1 MSSATA
7 FTNLNITANLHNV
20 AKWMRKLTLLELKP
34 RRVNHVLTHS
44 STSTAEAS
52 IKLIQ
57 THAPSGSIT
66 STTIGITKNNKN
78 FAIVEATQF
87 AQP

>member
-7 FTNLNITANLHNV
+7 FTNLNITANLHSV
-20 AKWMRKLTLLELKP
+20 AKWMRKLTLLDLKP
-34 RRVNHVLTHS
+34 RKVNYVLTHL

-52 IKLIQ
+52 IKPIQ